1 MSAPQQVRSSLTRGR
16 PTQLGRQTLLN
27 DGFYCIVIIMKFSV
41 QNDAGKVYGIGELPK
56 TPASIDV
63 WHGELEVALKDILGI
78 NGVRAA
84 TLHSGAEEFDRVVID
99 LTANVSDSVQEERL
113 DRVDQAIASIAYRL
127 SGGESV

>member
-1 MSAPQQVRSSLTRGR
+1 
-16 PTQLGRQTLLN
+16 
-27 DGFYCIVIIMKFSV
+27 MKFSV

-56 TPASIDV
+56 APASVEV
-63 WHGELEVALKDILGI
+63 WAGELEVALRDILGI

-84 TLHSGAEEFDRVVID
+84 TLHSGAEEFERVVID
-99 LTANVSDSVQEERL
+99 LTANVPDSVQEERL